1 MTLLT
6 DLFVASPEDAPHYE
20 TLSDGGDVP
29 PERFQRLQFT
39 GLTSLEF
46 ETLWAAAR
54 DEERDAD
61 QHALTLIEEAQD
73 GTTWLFRF
81 PDAFVA
87 LLAQLEPRA
96 RQPLAAKWAQAEEM
110 IATPKE
116 VEPVVEGLVQLATS
130 ARKSG
135 RGLFLWGSM

>member
-1 MTLLT
+1 MSLLT
-6 DLFVASPEDAPHYE
+6 DLFVATPEDAPRYE

-46 ETLWAAAR
+46 ETLWAVAR
-54 DEERDAD
+54 DEEWDPD
-61 QHALTLIEEAQD
+61 QHALTLVEEAED

-87 LLAQLEPRA
+87 LLAALEAKARA
-96 RQPLAAKWAQAEEM
+96 PLAAKWAQAEEM
-110 IATPKE
+110 TATAKE
-116 VEPVVEGLVQLATS
+116 VAPVIDGLAQLAAS